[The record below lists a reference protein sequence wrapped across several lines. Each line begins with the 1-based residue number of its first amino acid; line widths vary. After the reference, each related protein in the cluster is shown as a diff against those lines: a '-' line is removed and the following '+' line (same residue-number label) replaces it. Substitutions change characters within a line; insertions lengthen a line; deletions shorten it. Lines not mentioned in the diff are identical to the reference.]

1 MTRARRFALRILTA
15 TAVCT
20 TAFAPVPA
28 AAQEPATTFNALAGR
43 VATGATLTV
52 ATDDGSKVTG
62 RLVSLSDAVIVLDG
76 GGGQT
81 IPAQGVKTVAARG
94 KRPVMKGF
102 LIGLAAGAALGILS
116 VATAD
121 DCDPT
126 AGMACTFAAGVEFAG
141 AVLLTAIGAGVGAGV
156 GAAMPRSTT
165 VVYRAPAVP
174 GGAPIAL
181 APILSRGRAGLA
193 VRVAF

>member
-15 TAVCT
+15 TAVCS

-52 ATDDGSKVTG
+52 ATDDGRKVTG

-81 IPAQGVKTVAARG
+81 IQAQGVKTVAARG

-102 LIGLAAGAALGILS
+102 LIGLAAGAGLSILA
-116 VATAD
+116 VATAQCSSPEEGA
-121 DCDPT
+121 CDV
-126 AGMACTFAAGVEFAG
+126 AAPAEAG
-141 AVLLTAIGAGVGAGV
+141 AVVLLTAIGAGVGAGV

-165 VVYRAPAVP
+165 VVYRAPAAS
-174 GGAPIAL
+174 GGAPIAF

-193 VRVAF
+193 VRMVF

>member
-1 MTRARRFALRILTA
+1 MTSARRSALRILTA

-20 TAFAPVPA
+20 AAFAPVPA
-28 AAQEPATTFNALAGR
+28 AAQEPAATFNALAAR

-52 ATDDGSKVTG
+52 STHDGRKLTG
-62 RLVSLSDAVIVLDG
+62 RLVSLSDAVIVLDA

-81 IPAQGVKTVAARG
+81 IQAQGVKTVAARG

-102 LIGLAAGAALGILS
+102 LIGLAGGAALGILS
-116 VATAD
+116 VATTD
-121 DCDPT
+121 DCAPNEGLVCAD
-126 AGMACTFAAGVEFAG
+126 AAGYEFAG

>member
-1 MTRARRFALRILTA
+1 MTSARRSALRILTA

-20 TAFAPVPA
+20 AAFAPVPA
-28 AAQEPATTFNALAGR
+28 AAQEPATTFSALATR

-52 ATDDGSKVTG
+52 STDDGRKLTG

-94 KRPVMKGF
+94 KRPVMKGL
-102 LIGLAAGAALGILS
+102 LIGLAAGAGLSILA
-116 VATAD
+116 VATAQCSSPEVGA
-121 DCDPT
+121 CD
-126 AGMACTFAAGVEFAG
+126 FAAPAEAGVV
-141 AVLLTAIGAGVGAGV
+141 VLLTAIGAGVGAGV

-174 GGAPIAL
+174 GGAPMAL

>member
-1 MTRARRFALRILTA
+1 MTSARRFALRILTA

-20 TAFAPVPA
+20 AAFAPVPA
-28 AAQEPATTFNALAGR
+28 AAQEPAATFNALAAR
-43 VATGATLTV
+43 VATGAALTV
-52 ATDDGSKVTG
+52 STDDGRKVTG
-62 RLVSLSDAVIVLDG
+62 RLVSLSDAVIVLDA

-81 IPAQGVKTVAARG
+81 IQAQDVKTVAARG

-102 LIGLAAGAALGILS
+102 LIGLAAGAGLSILAI
-116 VATAD
+116 ATAQCSSPEEGA
-121 DCDPT
+121 CD
-126 AGMACTFAAGVEFAG
+126 FAAPAEAAG